1 MRTRPYSR
9 ANAACD
15 GVFARLTLLRVT
27 TWQGDN
33 LSIAIRTR
41 GGRGAYGRARAC
53 RNGRRSRLK
62 IGGRHRRE
70 SPSLSAL
77 IIRKWWN
84 ADTAASEAVAIGV
97 RVQIAPCGPNAALGE
112 FGRPV
117 RLKNECFGVRIR
129 VAGAALYA
137 RVGEWQ
143 TRRLEKPMPLAYTFK
158 SCRAHQ
164 FQNVRSVRAAFDD
177 RPDRSSPCRDARAWP
192 KGADCKSAVLVTITR
207 SNRVLGTMPLILKWT
222 KYPTFNRDKACSS
235 HAGGTKILPR
245 GAMVAQRPVKARIA
259 GSNPAEAAMPA

>member
-41 GGRGAYGRARAC
+41 GGRGAYGRAGAC
-53 RNGRRSRLK
+53 RNGRRSRPK

-70 SPSLSAL
+70 SSSLSAL

-84 ADTAASEAVAIGV
+84 ADTAALRTKCRS
-97 RVQIAPCGPNAALGE
+97 GE
-112 FGRPV
+112 IGRPV
-117 RLKNECFGVRIR
+117 RLKNECFGVRVR

-143 TRRLEKPMPLAYTFK
+143 TRRFEKPMPLAYTFK

-164 FQNVRSVRAAFDD
+164 FQNVRSVRVAFDD

-245 GAMVAQRPVKARIA
+245 GAMVARRPVKARIA
-259 GSNPAEAAMPA
+259 GSSPAEAAMPA